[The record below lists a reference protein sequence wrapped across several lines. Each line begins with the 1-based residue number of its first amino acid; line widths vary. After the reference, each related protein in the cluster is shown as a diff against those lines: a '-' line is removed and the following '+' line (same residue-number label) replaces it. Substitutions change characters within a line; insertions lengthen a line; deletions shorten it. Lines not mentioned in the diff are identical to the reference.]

1 MIENFSNRF
10 LYKCDVNFL
19 AINKIFNKIK
29 DRYIEKKSAF
39 YCINKKLN
47 PTLTINMKKFLYAV
61 LVLHASS
68 LAFSNN
74 ATKLPANMGD
84 ISSLLKDYS
93 AIKIDATA
101 EFAVL
106 GDNMSEIKK
115 RPVN

>member
-29 DRYIEKKSAF
+29 NRYIEKSAF
-39 YCINKKLN
+39 YGINKKLN

-115 RPVN
+115 NDQ

>member
-1 MIENFSNRF
+1 
-10 LYKCDVNFL
+10 
-19 AINKIFNKIK
+19 
-29 DRYIEKKSAF
+29 
-39 YCINKKLN
+39 
-47 PTLTINMKKFLYAV
+47 MKKFLYAV

-74 ATKLPANMGD
+74 ATKPANMGD

-93 AIKIDATA
+93 AIKIDASA

-115 RPVN
+115 NDQ

>member
-1 MIENFSNRF
+1 
-10 LYKCDVNFL
+10 
-19 AINKIFNKIK
+19 
-29 DRYIEKKSAF
+29 
-39 YCINKKLN
+39 
-47 PTLTINMKKFLYAV
+47 MKKFLYAV

-101 EFAVL
+101 
-106 GDNMSEIKK
+106 
-115 RPVN
+115 